1 MGYNGAVSAPH
12 RAAALAG
19 RDILEAGG
27 TAIEAMV
34 AAAAAVAVA
43 YPHMNGIGG
52 DGFWV
57 IHRPWPGPR
66 GHIGLWSCS
75 GACNAGMVR
84 RARGNGC
91 DPQPWRTGGIDRA
104 GHD

>member
-1 MGYNGAVSAPH
+1 MLTSSMGYKGAISAPH

-19 RDILEAGG
+19 RDILNAGG

-34 AAAAAVAVA
+34 AAAAAIAVA

-57 IHRPWPGPR
+57 IHRPDQAPVGISGCGRAAGPT
-66 GHIGLWSCS
+66 SPKC
-75 GACNAGMVR
+75 CR
-84 RARGNGC
+84 RSSAIC
-91 DPQPWRTGGIDRA
+91 IFAPMPTA
-104 GHD
+104 